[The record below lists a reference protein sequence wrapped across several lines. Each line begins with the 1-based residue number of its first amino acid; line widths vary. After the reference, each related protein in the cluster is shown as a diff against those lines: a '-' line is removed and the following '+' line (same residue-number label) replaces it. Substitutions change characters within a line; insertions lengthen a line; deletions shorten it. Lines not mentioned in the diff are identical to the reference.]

1 VILKKLVVG
10 SYIVNTYI
18 FGSSNTKEVVIIDP
32 GAEAERIIN
41 TIDKLEVNPI
51 AVLVTHGHGDHVGA
65 VGVISNYYEI
75 PIMFHEK
82 SRRFSG
88 SVNNRD
94 LSQEGEIVKR
104 KKLKEGDTIN
114 VGEYTLH
121 VLETP
126 GHAPDSLCYYSK
138 DPKQFNG
145 QEIDGIIFTGDL
157 IFCRGIG
164 RSDFGGGNS
173 NQLFSSIKNKI
184 MYNPEI
190 TDNFLI
196 FSGHSYSGDVTS
208 VGEER
213 KQNPY
218 REYFL

>member
-1 VILKKLVVG
+1 MILKTLVVG

-18 FGSSNTKEVVIIDP
+18 FGSSKTKEVVIVDP
-32 GAEAERIIN
+32 GAEAEKIISA
-41 TIDKLEVNPI
+41 IDKLEASPI
-51 AVLVTHGHGDHVGA
+51 SILITHGHGDHIGA
-65 VGVISNYYEI
+65 AGVVSNYYDI
-75 PIMFHEK
+75 PILFHEN
-82 SRRFSG
+82 SRRFSVSSLDRRG
-88 SVNNRD
+88 
-94 LSQEGEIVKR
+94 
-104 KKLKEGDTIN
+104 LKEGDTIN

-126 GHAPDSLCYYSK
+126 GHSLDSLCYYSK
-138 DPKQFNG
+138 DPKEFNG

-184 MYNPEI
+184 MHNPEI

>member
-1 VILKKLVVG
+1 VILKTLVVG

-18 FGSSNTKEVVIIDP
+18 FGSSKTKEVVIFDP
-32 GAEAERIIN
+32 GAEAEKIISA
-41 TIDKLEVNPI
+41 IDKLEASPI
-51 AVLVTHGHGDHVGA
+51 SILITHGHGDHIGA
-65 VGVISNYYEI
+65 AGVVSNYYNI
-75 PIMFHEK
+75 PVLFHEN
-82 SRRFSG
+82 SRRFSVSSLDRRG
-88 SVNNRD
+88 
-94 LSQEGEIVKR
+94 
-104 KKLKEGDTIN
+104 LKEGDTIS

-126 GHAPDSLCYYSK
+126 GHSIDSLCYYSK
-138 DPKQFNG
+138 DPKEFKG
-145 QEIDGIIFTGDL
+145 QKIDGIIFTGDL

-184 MYNPEI
+184 MHNPEI

>member
-1 VILKKLVVG
+1 MILKTLVVG

-18 FGSSNTKEVVIIDP
+18 FGSSKTKEVVIVDP
-32 GAEAERIIN
+32 GAEAEKIISA
-41 TIDKLEVNPI
+41 IDKLEASPI
-51 AVLVTHGHGDHVGA
+51 SILITHGHGDHIGA
-65 VGVISNYYEI
+65 AGVVSNYYDI
-75 PIMFHEK
+75 PILFHEN
-82 SRRFSG
+82 SRRFSVSSLDRSG
-88 SVNNRD
+88 
-94 LSQEGEIVKR
+94 
-104 KKLKEGDTIN
+104 LKEGDTIN

-126 GHAPDSLCYYSK
+126 GHSLDSLCYYSK
-138 DPKQFNG
+138 DPKEFNG

-184 MYNPEI
+184 MHNPEI

>member
-1 VILKKLVVG
+1 MILERLVVG
-10 SYIVNTYI
+10 FYIVNTYI

-32 GAEAERIIN
+32 GAEADKIIATVN
-41 TIDKLEVNPI
+41 ELEANPI
-51 AVLVTHGHGDHVGA
+51 AVLVTHGHGDHTGS
-65 VGVISNYYEI
+65 VGVISGHFNI
-75 PIMFHEK
+75 PILLHK
-82 SRRFSG
+82 SRYSLGRYSAG
-88 SVNNRD
+88 KDAR
-94 LSQEGEIVKR
+94 G
-104 KKLKEGDTIN
+104 LKEGDTIT

-126 GHAPDSLCYYSK
+126 GHSPDSLCYYSK
-138 DPKQFNG
+138 DPKEFKG
-145 QEIDGIIFTGDL
+145 QQIDGIIFTGDL

-164 RSDFGGGNS
+164 RSDFGGGNTR
-173 NQLFSSIKNKI
+173 QLFSSIKNKI
-184 MYNPEI
+184 MFNTEI

-218 REYFL
+218 REYFLQ

>member
-1 VILKKLVVG
+1 VILKTLVVG

-18 FGSSNTKEVVIIDP
+18 FGSSKTKEVVIVDP
-32 GAEAERIIN
+32 GAEAEKIISA
-41 TIDKLEVNPI
+41 IDKLEASPI
-51 AVLVTHGHGDHVGA
+51 SILITHGHGDHIGA
-65 VGVISNYYEI
+65 AGVVSNYYDV
-75 PIMFHEK
+75 PILFHEN
-82 SRRFSG
+82 SRRFSVSSLDRRG
-88 SVNNRD
+88 
-94 LSQEGEIVKR
+94 
-104 KKLKEGDTIN
+104 LKEGDTIN
-114 VGEYTLH
+114 VGKYTLH

-126 GHAPDSLCYYSK
+126 GHSLDSLCYYSK
-138 DPKQFNG
+138 DPKEFNG

-184 MYNPEI
+184 MHNPEI

>member
-1 VILKKLVVG
+1 MILKTLVVG

-18 FGSSNTKEVVIIDP
+18 FGPSNTKEVVIIDP
-32 GAEAERIIN
+32 GAEAEKIIN
-41 TIDKLEVNPI
+41 TIDSIEAKPI
-51 AVLVTHGHGDHVGA
+51 AVLVTHGHGDHTGN
-65 VGVISNYYEI
+65 VGVISSYFDI
-75 PIMFHEK
+75 PIMFHK
-82 SRRFSG
+82 ARYNSG
-88 SVNNRD
+88 KYSTGKANRG
-94 LSQEGEIVKR
+94 LI
-104 KKLKEGDTIN
+104 EGDTIN

-126 GHAPDSLCYYSK
+126 GHSRDSLCYYSK
-138 DPKQFNG
+138 DPKEFEG

-196 FSGHSYSGDVTS
+196 FSGHSYSGGVTS
-208 VGEER
+208 VREER
-213 KQNPY
+213 NQNPY

>member
-1 VILKKLVVG
+1 MILKRLVVG

-18 FGSSNTKEVVIIDP
+18 FGSSSTKEVVIIDP
-32 GAEAERIIN
+32 GAEAEKIIN
-41 TIDKLEVNPI
+41 TVDILKANPI
-51 AVLVTHGHGDHVGA
+51 AVLVTHGHGDHTGSVSI
-65 VGVISNYYEI
+65 ISSYFDI
-75 PIMFHEK
+75 PIMFHE
-82 SRRFSG
+82 SRLRWGRYSSG
-88 SVNNRD
+88 KDNR
-94 LSQEGEIVKR
+94 G
-104 KKLKEGDTIN
+104 LKEGDIIN

-126 GHAPDSLCYYSK
+126 GHSTDSLCYYSK
-138 DPKQFNG
+138 DPKEFNS

-184 MYNPEI
+184 MNNPEF

-213 KQNPY
+213 RENPY
-218 REYFL
+218 RQYFLK

>member
-1 VILKKLVVG
+1 MILKTLVVG

-18 FGSSNTKEVVIIDP
+18 FGSSKTKEVVIVDP
-32 GAEAERIIN
+32 GAEAEKIISA
-41 TIDKLEVNPI
+41 IDKLEASPI
-51 AVLVTHGHGDHVGA
+51 SILITHGHGDHIGA
-65 VGVISNYYEI
+65 AGVVSNYYDI
-75 PIMFHEK
+75 PILFHEN
-82 SRRFSG
+82 SRRFSVSSLDRRG
-88 SVNNRD
+88 
-94 LSQEGEIVKR
+94 
-104 KKLKEGDTIN
+104 LKEGDTIN

-126 GHAPDSLCYYSK
+126 GHSLDSLCYYSK
-138 DPKQFNG
+138 DPKEFNG

>member
-1 VILKKLVVG
+1 MILKRLVVG

-32 GAEAERIIN
+32 GAEAEKIIN
-41 TIDKLEVNPI
+41 TIDTLEAKPI
-51 AVLVTHGHGDHVGA
+51 AVLVTHGHGDHTGN
-65 VGVISNYYEI
+65 VGVISSYFDI
-75 PIMFHEK
+75 PIMFHK
-82 SRRFSG
+82 SRYSWGRYSSG
-88 SVNNRD
+88 KDNR
-94 LSQEGEIVKR
+94 G
-104 KKLKEGDTIN
+104 LKEGDTIT

-126 GHAPDSLCYYSK
+126 GHSPDSLCYYSK
-138 DPKQFNG
+138 DPKEFNG
-145 QEIDGIIFTGDL
+145 QQIDGIIFTGDL
-157 IFCRGIG
+157 IFYRGIG

-184 MYNPEI
+184 MYNPEF

-196 FSGHSYSGDVTS
+196 FSGHSYSGGVTS

-213 KQNPY
+213 RENPY
-218 REYFL
+218 RQYFLK

>member
-1 VILKKLVVG
+1 LKGVDFDLILKKLVVG

-18 FGSSNTKEVVIIDP
+18 FGSSNTNEVVIVDP
-32 GAEAERIIN
+32 GAEAEKIIK
-41 TIDKLEVNPI
+41 TVDDLGTKPI
-51 AVLVTHGHGDHVGA
+51 AVLVTHHHGDHTGM
-65 VGVISNYYEI
+65 VGVISSYYDI
-75 PIMFHEK
+75 PIMFHK
-82 SRRFSG
+82 ARYNSG
-88 SVNNRD
+88 RYSTGKANR
-94 LSQEGEIVKR
+94 G
-104 KKLKEGDTIN
+104 LKEGDTIH
-114 VGEYTLH
+114 VGEYILH

-126 GHAPDSLCYYSK
+126 GHSRDSLCYYSK
-138 DPKQFNG
+138 DPKKFNG
-145 QEIDGIIFTGDL
+145 QDIDGIIFTGDL

-213 KQNPY
+213 RQNPH

>member
-1 VILKKLVVG
+1 MILKTLVVG

-18 FGSSNTKEVVIIDP
+18 FGSSKTKEVVIVDP
-32 GAEAERIIN
+32 GAEAEKIISA
-41 TIDKLEVNPI
+41 IDKLEASPI
-51 AVLVTHGHGDHVGA
+51 SILITHGHGDHIGA
-65 VGVISNYYEI
+65 AGVISNYYDI
-75 PIMFHEK
+75 PILFHEN
-82 SRRFSG
+82 SRRFSVSSLDRRG
-88 SVNNRD
+88 
-94 LSQEGEIVKR
+94 
-104 KKLKEGDTIN
+104 LKEGDTIN

-126 GHAPDSLCYYSK
+126 GHSLDSLCYYSK
-138 DPKQFNG
+138 DPKEFNG

-184 MYNPEI
+184 MHNPEI

>member
-1 VILKKLVVG
+1 MILKTLVVG

-32 GAEAERIIN
+32 GAEAEKIIN
-41 TIDKLEVNPI
+41 TVENLGAKPI
-51 AVLVTHGHGDHVGA
+51 AILITHGHGDHVGA
-65 VGVISNYYEI
+65 AAVVTNYYDI
-75 PIMFHEK
+75 PIMFHENSK
-82 SRRFSG
+82 RFNG
-88 SVNNRD
+88 SIINR
-94 LSQEGEIVKR
+94 GG
-104 KKLKEGDTIN
+104 LKEGDIID
-114 VGEYTLH
+114 VGEYILH
-121 VLETP
+121 VIETP
-126 GHAPDSLCYYSK
+126 GHSSDSLCYYSK
-138 DPKQFNG
+138 DPKEFNG

-218 REYFL
+218 KEYFL